1 MVFDLPFGLS
11 ISYMDLEIVFR
22 VLVAVVLGGIVGYER
37 ERSRKPAGLRTH
49 IFVSM
54 GACLFTVAS
63 FYLLPENISGSYDAT
78 RIAAGVV
85 AGISFIGAGSI
96 IALKGDVKGL
106 TTAASLWVVSA
117 IGLILGLGNY
127 LLPLIATI
135 ISFFLLRLGDI
146 EKRISK

>member
-1 MVFDLPFGLS
+1 MVFEIPFEMS
-11 ISYMDLEIVFR
+11 ISFSDVEIIIR
-22 VLVAVVLGGIVGYER
+22 VLVAVLLGGIVGYER
-37 ERSRKPAGLRTH
+37 EKSKKPAGLRTH

-63 FYLLPENISGSYDAT
+63 FYLLPGNIVGSYDST

-117 IGLILGLGNY
+117 IGMILGLGNY
-127 LLPLIATI
+127 VLPVLATI
-135 ISFFLLRLGDI
+135 ISFIVLRLDKI
-146 EKRISK
+146 ETKSKE